1 MRGYADVQNRKQ
13 QLKVLFNHINIRTFA
28 HLHICTLKNMNF
40 YSTNNTDHQVEFKDA
55 VFNSM
60 PQDKGLYMPL
70 SIPKLSDKF
79 LNNLD
84 GYTLPE
90 IAFHV
95 ASAMLDGAI
104 PEADLQEII
113 RDAINFLA
121 PVVKLEEETY
131 VLELFHGPS
140 LAFKDFGA
148 RFMSRVMS
156 WFLTEGEKQLDV
168 LVATSG
174 DTGGAVA
181 LGFLGVPNTRVT
193 ILYPK
198 GKVSEIQKQQLT
210 TNGQNIRALEID
222 GTFDDCQALV
232 KQAFTDKELNEKF
245 RLTSANSINI
255 ARLIPQTFYYF
266 NAYAQLLRQ
275 GKSKVVFSVPSGN
288 FGNIGAG
295 LLAWKMGLPV
305 HQFIAATNANDTVP
319 AYLKTGVYKPKPSVS
334 TLSNAMDVGNP
345 SNWARIADLFKEDAS
360 ELTGLIAGFSYNDEQ
375 TKAAIQQVF
384 DKYNYVVCPHTA
396 IAWKALKEWES
407 ATNPGDVT
415 GVFLSTAHPCKFPD
429 AFPAEIA
436 AAIKVPESVTELE
449 GKEKQAVAL
458 GKDFE
463 GFKAFLLN
471 NN

>member
-1 MRGYADVQNRKQ
+1 MK
-13 QLKVLFNHINIRTFA
+13 
-28 HLHICTLKNMNF
+28 F
-40 YSTNNTDHQVEFKDA
+40 YSTNNTDLRVGFKEA

-60 PQDKGLYMPL
+60 PQDKGLYMPVE
-70 SIPKLSDKF
+70 IPRLDNKF

-84 GYTLPE
+84 QYTLPE

-95 ASAMLDGAI
+95 SQNLLGNDI
-104 PEADLQEII
+104 PADDLKTII
-113 RDAINFLA
+113 HDAINFYA
-121 PVVKLEEETY
+121 PVVKLEDKVY

-156 WFLTEGEKQLDV
+156 YFLEAGEKQLDV

-181 LGFLGVPNTRVT
+181 LGFLGVPNTQVT

-198 GKVSEIQKQQLT
+198 GKVSNIQELQLT

-232 KQAFTDKELNEKF
+232 KQAFTDQELNEKL

-266 NAYAQLLRQ
+266 NAYAQLLRE
-275 GKSKVVFSVPSGN
+275 GISKVVFAVPSGN

-305 HQFIAATNANDTVP
+305 GQFIAATNANDTVP
-319 AYLKTGVYKPKPSVS
+319 SFLKTGVYQPKTSIA

-345 SNWARIADLFKEDAS
+345 SNWVRIADLFKDEPEA
-360 ELTGLIAGFSYNDEQ
+360 LKKLIVGYTYNDEETLQ
-375 TKAAIQQVF
+375 AIS
-384 DKYNYVVCPHTA
+384 DISKKYNYVVCPHTA
-396 IAWKALKEWES
+396 IAWKALRAYQDEQNAKDT
-407 ATNPGDVT
+407 A

-429 AFPAEIA
+429 VFTQDVAGKIA
-436 AAIKVPESVTELE
+436 IPQQVKDLEKKPRRATSLSTSFEEL
-449 GKEKQAVAL
+449 KTY
-458 GKDFE
+458 
-463 GFKAFLLN
+463 LLHN
-471 NN
+471 V

>member
-1 MRGYADVQNRKQ
+1 ME
-13 QLKVLFNHINIRTFA
+13 L
-28 HLHICTLKNMNF
+28 
-40 YSTNNTDHQVEFKDA
+40 YSTNNTASRVSFKDA

-60 PQDKGLYMPL
+60 PQDKGLYMPVT
-70 SIPKLSDKF
+70 IPRLDDKF
-79 LNNLD
+79 INHLD
-84 GYTLPE
+84 EYTLPE

-95 ASAMLDGAI
+95 AKNILGDAI
-104 PEADLQEII
+104 PADDLKAII
-113 RDAINFLA
+113 YDAINFYA
-121 PVVKLEEETY
+121 PIVELEEDVY

-156 WFLTEGEKQLDV
+156 YFLEEGEKQLDV

-198 GKVSEIQKQQLT
+198 GKVSDIQELQLT
-210 TNGQNIRALEID
+210 TNGQNIRALEIS

-266 NAYAQLLRQ
+266 NAYAQLLKQ
-275 GKSKVVFSVPSGN
+275 GKNKVVFSVPSGN

-305 HQFIAATNANDTVP
+305 EQFIAATNANDTVP
-319 AYLKTGVYKPKPSVS
+319 AFLKSGVYQPKPSVA

-345 SNWARIADLFKEDAS
+345 SNWVRIADMFKDDMDKLKS
-360 ELTGLIAGFSYNDEQ
+360 IITGFSYDDTE
-375 TKAAIQQVF
+375 TLAAIKKV
-384 DKYNYVVCPHTA
+384 DTDYNYIVCPHTA
-396 IAWKALKEWES
+396 IAWQALKDWKKLHSDSEAS
-407 ATNPGDVT
+407 
-415 GVFLSTAHPCKFPD
+415 GVFLATAHPCKFPD
-429 AFPAEIA
+429 VFPDNIAEKID
-436 AAIKVPESVTELE
+436 VPEQVKSLEEKDRQSVIL
-449 GKEKQAVAL
+449 GKEF
-458 GKDFE
+458 DE
-463 GFKAFLLN
+463 FKHWLLN
-471 NN
+471 NE